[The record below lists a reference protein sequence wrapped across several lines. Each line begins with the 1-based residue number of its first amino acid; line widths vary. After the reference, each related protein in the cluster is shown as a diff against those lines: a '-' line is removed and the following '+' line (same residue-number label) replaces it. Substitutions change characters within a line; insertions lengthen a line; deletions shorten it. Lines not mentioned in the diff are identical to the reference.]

1 MRVPDPKR
9 ADSISCRTFGAA
21 APGKVEQLQTRRTR
35 VKNHRIADSSKK
47 PEFIVRSD
55 NGGKAAHK
63 RAALKQA

>member
-1 MRVPDPKR
+1 VRVPGRSR
-9 ADSISCRTFGAA
+9 ADAICGQSFGAA
-21 APGKVEQLQTRRTR
+21 AHGNVEELQTRRTR
-35 VKNHRIADSSKK
+35 IKNHRIADSSKK